1 MRIDLLTLFPGFRS
15 PLSESMLQRAQD
27 LGAMEFRVINL
38 RDYTTDRHLVDDRPF
53 GGGPG
58 MVMKIDPLA
67 AAIREARREDPE
79 IRIFLL
85 SPQGRSFQAKA
96 GELAGLKHLMLI
108 CGHYEGVDDRIKYY
122 IDGMLSIG
130 DYILTG
136 GEIPALAVVDA
147 VTRLLPG
154 SWGAKGPP
162 WMSLSRPGCWSI
174 RITPG
179 PGSLTATRPA
189 VLLEGNHRV
198 IEAWRRQQSLRRT
211 VERRPDLLAKGF
223 AGADRKFIESL
234 ARGRKKIG
242 EEYGTCRSIGPG
254 ADAGGFARL
263 SPRGYRGSARPHRR
277 RR

>member
-1 MRIDLLTLFPGFRS
+1 MRIDLLTLFPEFFRS
-15 PLSESMLQRAQD
+15 PLSESMLQRAQG
-27 LGAMEFRVINL
+27 LGAVEFRVINL
-38 RDYTTDRHLVDDRPF
+38 RDYTTDRHHVVDDRPF

-58 MVMKIDPLA
+58 MVMKIEPLV
-67 AAIREARREDPE
+67 AAIRTARQEDPE
-79 IRIFLL
+79 IKIFLM
-85 SPQGRSFQAKA
+85 SPQGPVFSQEMA

-154 SWGAKGPP
+154 VLGGE
-162 WMSLSRPGCWSI
+162 
-174 RITPG
+174 
-179 PGSLTATRPA
+179 GSADEESFQTGLLEYPHYTRPREFEGHEVPQ

-211 VERRPDLLAKGF
+211 VERRPDLLAK
-223 AGADRKFIESL
+223 ANLQPEDRKFIESL
-234 ARGRKKIG
+234 AERP
-242 EEYGTCRSIGPG
+242 EEDR
-254 ADAGGFARL
+254 
-263 SPRGYRGSARPHRR
+263 
-277 RR
+277 